1 MGEWLKNL
9 FSSSSDDS
17 SSTSE
22 TLSNSYSGLANTL
35 APVNIASV
43 PSLDLSTPQSYLDQV
58 SQMKPLNVTNV
69 NPSDYTT
76 YSGLGNVVDD
86 SDSSSGTDNSG
97 FNLSAMLPYVGM
109 AGNLLLGSKKLSLAQ
124 HNFNELMGLN
134 KAGLNA
140 SIAAWKARQGSAANL
155 APSVA
160 GIEGVN
166 VAKGSGGLTQTQAHN
181 NVVAATNIGPTPY
194 KG

>member
-35 APVNIASV
+35 APVNVTSV
-43 PSLDLSTPQSYLDQV
+43 PSLDLSTSQSYLDQV
-58 SQMKPLNVTNV
+58 AQMKPLNVTSV

-76 YSGLGNVVDD
+76 YSGLANVVDD

-97 FNLSAMLPYVGM
+97 FNLSAMLPYIDM
-109 AGNLLLGSKKLSLAQ
+109 AGNLYLGTKKLSLAQ
-124 HNFNELMGLN
+124 QNFDKLMGLN
-134 KAGLNA
+134 TAGLNA
-140 SIAAWKARQGSAANL
+140 GIAAWKARQRAAANL
-155 APSVA
+155 APAVA

-166 VAKGSGGLTQTQAHN
+166 VAKGSGGLTQTQAHK
-181 NVVAATNIGPTPY
+181 NVAAATNIGPTPY